1 LASSVGLAVKSSDA
15 RRAEAHRGHQL
26 RNRQLQSSW
35 FFQLILK
42 SSSIAAGLID
52 LMYALPRLARR
63 LFRNLMKDGFIRVT
77 QRRDKMWSVLRGPRN
92 LSLLAFT
99 IKSHAVAYAR
109 AISSSGKLALFVDNA
124 NGIAIRQSSSS
135 LTYPIVLD

>member
-1 LASSVGLAVKSSDA
+1 
-15 RRAEAHRGHQL
+15 
-26 RNRQLQSSW
+26 
-35 FFQLILK
+35 
-42 SSSIAAGLID
+42 
-52 LMYALPRLARR
+52 
-63 LFRNLMKDGFIRVT
+63 MKDGFIRVT

-92 LSLLAFT
+92 LSLLAFA

-124 NGIAIRQSSSS
+124 NGIAVRQSSSS

>member
-1 LASSVGLAVKSSDA
+1 
-15 RRAEAHRGHQL
+15 
-26 RNRQLQSSW
+26 
-35 FFQLILK
+35 
-42 SSSIAAGLID
+42 
-52 LMYALPRLARR
+52 MYALPRLARR
-63 LFRNLMKDGFIRVT
+63 LFRNFMKDGFIRVT

-92 LSLLAFT
+92 SSLLAFT

>member
-1 LASSVGLAVKSSDA
+1 
-15 RRAEAHRGHQL
+15 
-26 RNRQLQSSW
+26 
-35 FFQLILK
+35 
-42 SSSIAAGLID
+42 
-52 LMYALPRLARR
+52 MYALPRLARS

-92 LSLLAFT
+92 LSLLAFA

-109 AISSSGKLALFVDNA
+109 AISSSGKLALFVDNS

-135 LTYPIVLD
+135 LTYPIDLD